1 MSFCAPAVLLIQN
14 CWHLVFS
21 SVAKLVR
28 VVSEHGCFPGWIVGY
43 GFMDGLMLIP
53 CLAFLF
59 LLLVVWFLVH
69 PLMVLSRLRE
79 ILQLLIRLQREQLEF
94 QQTMT
99 RLVAERQAVPIP
111 QAQVEP
117 ITFRQRP
124 TEAQPAPEH
133 QPIPETLLTAQAV
146 SEKVQRLAS
155 QLASVSKPST
165 TVTPEVAASSTTPPG
180 STALQPEAMPP
191 EKIKA
196 VITELSA
203 TVPDA
208 GSPTHP
214 AEPSV
219 FASQAAISAARTA
232 EEAIPSVTL
241 VGSEQPGPTPV
252 SLPRQPG
259 RFERA
264 AAEVLRRVW
273 NWIIVGEEHIP
284 AGMSYEFAV
293 AVHWLLRLGVALIVV
308 GMTFFLRYSV
318 ERGWIP
324 PEGRV
329 VIAACTGLSLLIA
342 GTWML
347 PGRLRLLGMAIQAI
361 GLTTLYISVYAAHH
375 WYHLINQPV
384 AFGLMCLITLTTA
397 GIAVG
402 FDSLYVA
409 FLALLG
415 GYATPILLPTET
427 VNLPGLY
434 AYLIILGA
442 GLLAISLWRNWPIVN
457 LASFLANYTLTI
469 TALLSD
475 MLSDPMSWTNTPLK
489 FWTLLPFFTGMF
501 LTFSTLVWLHNFRK
515 RVPSNLLDWF
525 VLLVNA
531 LIYFAI
537 TVGLL
542 FHIYETQDARYMAG
556 LVTLALCSFYIGHVW
571 FLVFSRHKDEELQVG
586 FLALAAFFLGVTFP
600 LIVSNEWW
608 TSAWAIQALVMLW
621 LSDRLSTNFL
631 RRVAYLVFAIALIKL
646 AYDLPQYYADASH
659 IEYMSVSEYLRD
671 ELGKRLLIFGIPLG
685 CLIVGAIKLWP
696 AEVSSQQ
703 LRQHPEAILRA
714 NGGMVYLFISA
725 VIAIVVWLHF
735 ELWRT
740 VGYFYE
746 PLRLPILTWLY
757 IALTGMALWIYI
769 AIGSASWF
777 LPVFVILSLVALVKF
792 LIDLATWP
800 WLVSLVSD
808 PTLAPPYRPEYI
820 LPRLLDFLGVIM
832 LFGLAAG
839 LLRTQA
845 QDQTDLRRLFVG
857 ITLILIFFF
866 ATLETS
872 VFLGNFLPA
881 FHAGGISL
889 LWGLFALGFSIGG
902 LVWDSKTLRRSG
914 LLLFAVVG
922 GKIFLSDLSHLE
934 LYYRFLALVSVGIVA
949 LAGSYVY
956 QRAHH
961 MLSRSSVPASERDT
975 VEQG

>member
-1 MSFCAPAVLLIQN
+1 MSFCAPAVSLIQT

-21 SVAKLVR
+21 SVAEPTSGASKPC
-28 VVSEHGCFPGWIVGY
+28 CFLAWIVGAFDD
-43 GFMDGLMLIP
+43 GFIGGLT
-53 CLAFLF
+53 CLAFLL

-79 ILQLLIRLQREQLEF
+79 ILRLLIRLQREQLEF
-94 QQTMT
+94 QETMT
-99 RLVAERQAVPIP
+99 RLLADRKTVPIP

-117 ITFRQRP
+117 TTSWQR
-124 TEAQPAPEH
+124 TVETQPVPGH
-133 QPIPETLLTAQAV
+133 QPIPETLPTAQAV

-155 QLASVSKPST
+155 QLASVSEPST
-165 TVTPEVAASSTTPPG
+165 PVTGEAVPATSTTPPG
-180 STALQPEAMPP
+180 ATALRPEATPP
-191 EKIKA
+191 EELEA
-196 VITELSA
+196 VVAELSA
-203 TVPDA
+203 SLPDLDSVTGA
-208 GSPTHP
+208 
-214 AEPSV
+214 AEPSAS
-219 FASQAAISAARTA
+219 ASQAATSAAGTA
-232 EEAIPSVTL
+232 EEPVPRVTL
-241 VGSEQPGPTPV
+241 VDSEQPGPRPV
-252 SLPRQPG
+252 SPPRQPG

-264 AAEVLRRVW
+264 AAEMLRRIW
-273 NWIIVGEEHIP
+273 NWIIVGEEYIP

-308 GMTFFLRYSV
+308 GMAFFLRYSV

-329 VIAACTGLSLLIA
+329 VIAACTGLTLLVA

-375 WYHLINQPV
+375 WYHLINQSV

-427 VNLPGLY
+427 ANLPGLY

-442 GLLAISLWRNWPIVN
+442 GLITISLWRNWPIVN
-457 LASFLANYTLTI
+457 LASFLANYTITI

-475 MLSDPMSWTNTPLK
+475 LVSRTYTPGE
-489 FWTLLPFFTGMF
+489 FWRLLPFLSGMF

-542 FHIYETQDARYMAG
+542 FHVYETQDARYMAG
-556 LVTLALCSFYIGHVW
+556 LVTLALCAFYIGHVW
-571 FLVFSRHKDEELQVG
+571 FLVFSRHQDEELQVG

-600 LIVSNEWW
+600 LILSNEWW

-621 LSDRLSTNFL
+621 LSNRLSTNFL
-631 RRVAYLVFAIALIKL
+631 RRVAYLVFAIVLIKL
-646 AYDLPQYYADASH
+646 AYDLPQYYTDASPM
-659 IEYMSVSEYLRD
+659 EYMPVSEYLRD
-671 ELGKRLLIFGIPLG
+671 ELGRRLLIFGIPLG

-696 AEVSSQQ
+696 PELSSQQ
-703 LRQHPEAILRA
+703 LRQHPEAIMRV
-714 NGGMVYLFISA
+714 NGGVVYLLISA
-725 VIAIVVWLHF
+725 ALAVFVWLHF

-757 IALTGMALWIYI
+757 IALAGMALWIYI
-769 AIGSASWF
+769 AIGLATWF
-777 LPVFVILSLVALVKF
+777 LPVFVILSLVVLVKF

-800 WLVSLVSD
+800 WLVDLVSD
-808 PTLAPPYRPEYI
+808 PTLAPPYQPEYI

-832 LFGLAAG
+832 LFGLAARV
-839 LLRTQA
+839 LRTQA
-845 QDQTDLRRLFVG
+845 QAQTNLRGLFVG
-857 ITLILIFFF
+857 TALILIFFF

-872 VFLGNFLPA
+872 VFLGNFLPE

-889 LWGLFALGFSIGG
+889 LWGLFALGFIVGG
-902 LVWDSKTLRRSG
+902 LVWDSKMLRVSG
-914 LLLFAVVG
+914 LLLFAIVA

-934 LYYRFLALVSVGIVA
+934 LYYRFIALVLIGMVA
-949 LAGSYVY
+949 LAGSYAY
-956 QRAHH
+956 QRAQH

-975 VEQG
+975 VEQSE

>member
-1 MSFCAPAVLLIQN
+1 MSFCAPAVSLNQN

-21 SVAKLVR
+21 SVAEPVWVASKLWC
-28 VVSEHGCFPGWIVGY
+28 SPAWIVGSFND
-43 GFMDGLMLIP
+43 GFIGEFT
-53 CLAFLF
+53 CLAFL
-59 LLLVVWFLVH
+59 LLSLVVWFLVH

-79 ILQLLIRLQREQLEF
+79 ILQLLVRLRREQMEF

-111 QAQVEP
+111 PAQVEP
-117 ITFRQRP
+117 TKSWQR
-124 TEAQPAPEH
+124 TVETQPATGH
-133 QPIPETLLTAQAV
+133 QPIPETLPIAQAV

-155 QLASVSKPST
+155 QLASVSERSAP
-165 TVTPEVAASSTTPPG
+165 VTPEVIASSTTPPG
-180 STALQPEAMPP
+180 STALRPEAMPP
-191 EKIKA
+191 EAISA
-196 VITELSA
+196 VVTELSA
-203 TVPDA
+203 SVPDA
-208 GSPTHP
+208 GSRTGT
-214 AEPSV
+214 AEASV
-219 FASQAAISAARTA
+219 SASQAATSAAGTA
-232 EEAIPSVTL
+232 EEPIPSVTL
-241 VGSEQPGPTPV
+241 AGSKQPGPTPV
-252 SLPRQPG
+252 SPPRQPG

-264 AAEVLRRVW
+264 AAGVLRRIW

-308 GMTFFLRYSV
+308 GMAFFLRYSV
-318 ERGWIP
+318 EQGWIP

-329 VIAACTGLSLLIA
+329 VIAACMGLSLLIA

-347 PGRLRLLGMAIQAI
+347 PGRLRLLGMGIQAI

-384 AFGLMCLITLTTA
+384 AFGLMCLITLITT

-402 FDSLYVA
+402 FESLYVA

-415 GYATPILLPTET
+415 GYATPLLLPSET

-442 GLLAISLWRNWPIVN
+442 GLLIISLWKNWPIVN
-457 LASFLANYTLTI
+457 LASFLANYIITI

-475 MLSDPMSWTNTPLK
+475 LMSQTYTPAK

-531 LIYFAI
+531 LIYFAV

-542 FHIYETQDARYMAG
+542 FHVYETQDARYMAG
-556 LVTLALCSFYIGHVW
+556 LLTLALCSFYIGHVW

-600 LIVSNEWW
+600 LILSNEWW

-621 LSDRLSTNFL
+621 LSNRLSTNFL
-631 RRVAYLVFAIALIKL
+631 RRVAYLVFAMVLIKL
-646 AYDLPQYYADASH
+646 AYDLPQYYTDASS
-659 IEYMSVSEYLRD
+659 IEYMSVSDYLRD
-671 ELGKRLLIFGIPLG
+671 ELGRRLLVFGIPLG
-685 CLIVGAIKLWP
+685 CLIVGGIKLWP
-696 AEVSSQQ
+696 SELSSQQ
-703 LRQHPEAILRA
+703 LRQHPEAVVRA

-725 VIAIVVWLHF
+725 VIAVLVWLHF

-757 IALTGMALWIYI
+757 IALAGMALWIYI

-777 LPVFVILSLVALVKF
+777 LPVFVILSLVVLVKF
-792 LIDLATWP
+792 LIDLATLQ
-800 WLVSLVSD
+800 WLVDLISD
-808 PTLAPPYRPEYI
+808 PALAPPYRPEYI

-832 LFGLAAG
+832 FFGLAAG
-839 LLRTQA
+839 VLRTQA
-845 QDQTDLRRLFVG
+845 QAQTNLRRLFVG

-872 VFLGNFLPA
+872 VFLGNFLLA

-889 LWGLFALGFSIGG
+889 LWGLFALGFIVGG
-902 LVWDSKTLRRSG
+902 LVWDSKTLRLSG
-914 LLLFAVVG
+914 LLLFAVVA

-934 LYYRFLALVSVGIVA
+934 LYYRFVALVLIGIVA
-949 LAGSYVY
+949 LVGSYVY
-956 QRAHH
+956 QRAQQ
-961 MLSRSSVPASERDT
+961 MLSHSSIPVSQKGT
-975 VEQG
+975 VEQGE